1 MKEVSHL
8 ITLLGGTGK
17 VAEYLSIKPSA
28 ISNWKKLNK
37 IPNNKKNALKLLGIN
52 MNVKTD
58 KLITTKNLSSIK
70 AHILLIISG
79 GIACY
84 KSLEIIRLIKKTE
97 IELDVIITKSAQQF
111 ITPLLV
117 TSLNEKKC
125 YIDLFSNEDEAQ
137 MNHITLARKPD
148 IILVAPGTA
157 NIIAKIAN
165 GIADDLASTTILA
178 SCSKIMIAPSMNPVM
193 WNNLATKENC
203 QKLVNR
209 GVTFVE
215 PDSGDMACGES
226 GSGRLPEPKV
236 IFQRLISELDIKK
249 NVKNSHLKGTSV
261 IITAGPTIEKIDPV
275 RFISNRSSGKQG
287 FAIASELSDRGA
299 NVTLITG
306 PVYITKPK
314 NINII
319 QITSAQE
326 MFERTISQLP
336 ADVVIC
342 AAAVADWRLIPEG
355 NEYNELTI
363 NNKIKKSNNN
373 ITFKTI
379 RNPDIISE
387 VAKSKIKP
395 KLIIGFSAET
405 ENVIKN
411 AKDKLIA
418 KNIDLIIAN
427 DVSGNKVFGKD
438 TNKVYVIDRYNCEE
452 WIEQSKISV
461 AFKISDKI
469 NDILSLN
476 SK

>member
-1 MKEVSHL
+1 MQEVSHL

-17 VAEYLSIKPSA
+17 VAQHLKINPSA

-37 IPNNKKNALKLLGIN
+37 IPSNKKHALKLLGIG

-58 KLITTKNLSSIK
+58 EFLAIENLSSVK
-70 AHILLIISG
+70 GKILLIITG

-84 KSLEIIRLIKKTE
+84 KSLEIIRLIKKTD
-97 IELDVIITKSAQQF
+97 IELDVVITKSAQQF

-125 YIDLFSNEDEAQ
+125 YTDLFSIEDEAQ
-137 MNHITLARKPD
+137 MSHITLARKPD
-148 IILVAPGTA
+148 IILVAPATA

-178 SCSKIMIAPSMNPVM
+178 SFSKIMIVPSMNPVM
-193 WNNLATKENC
+193 WDNLATKENC
-203 QKLVNR
+203 QKLFNR
-209 GVTFVE
+209 GAIFIE

-226 GSGRLPEPKV
+226 GSGRLPEPKD
-236 IFQRLISELDIKK
+236 IFERLISELEIRK
-249 NVKNSHLKGTSV
+249 NIKNSQLKGTSV
-261 IITAGPTIEKIDPV
+261 IITAGPTIEEIDPV

-306 PVYITKPK
+306 PVNISIPK
-314 NINII
+314 NMNII
-319 QITSAQE
+319 HIKSAKE
-326 MFERTISQLP
+326 MLVGTMSQLP

-355 NEYNELTI
+355 NEYKELGI
-363 NNKIKKSNNN
+363 HNKIKKSERTL
-373 ITFKTI
+373 IFKTI
-379 RNPDIISE
+379 QNADIISE
-387 VAKSKIKP
+387 IAKSKIRP

-405 ENVIKN
+405 ENVVQN

-418 KNIDLIIAN
+418 KKIDLIIAN
-427 DVSGNKVFGKD
+427 DVSNNRVFGKD
-438 TNKVYVIDRYNCEE
+438 VNKVYVIDKKNCEE
-452 WIEQSKISV
+452 WIEQSKKSI
-461 AFKISDKI
+461 AIKISDKI
-469 NDILSLN
+469 NEILLLN
-476 SK
+476 RT

>member
-8 ITLLGGTGK
+8 ISLLGGTGK
-17 VAEYLSIKPSA
+17 VAQHLNIKPSA

-37 IPNNKKNALKLLGIN
+37 IPNNKKGALKILGIGL
-52 MNVKTD
+52 NVKTD
-58 KLITTKNLSSIK
+58 EFLTTENLSNLK
-70 AHILLIISG
+70 ANILLIISG

-84 KSLEIIRLIKKTE
+84 KSLEIIRLIKKTN
-97 IELDVIITKSAQQF
+97 IELDVIITKSAQKF

-125 YIDLFSNEDEAQ
+125 YTDLFSIEDESR

-148 IILVAPGTA
+148 IILVAPATA
-157 NIIAKIAN
+157 NLIAKIAN

-178 SCSKIMIAPSMNPVM
+178 SFSKIIIAPSMNPVM

-203 QKLVNR
+203 QKLLSR
-209 GVTFVE
+209 GATFIE
-215 PDSGDMACGES
+215 PDNGDMACGEN

-236 IFQRLISELDIKK
+236 IFERLITELDIKK
-249 NVKNSHLKGTSV
+249 NIKNSQLKGTSV
-261 IITAGPTIEKIDPV
+261 IITAGPTIEEIDPV

-299 NVTLITG
+299 SVTLITG
-306 PVYITKPK
+306 PVDIPMPK
-314 NINII
+314 NLNII
-319 QITSAQE
+319 QIKSAQE
-326 MFERTISQLP
+326 MFETTISQLP

-355 NEYNELTI
+355 SKYKELGI
-363 NNKIKKSNNN
+363 KNKIKKSDE
-373 ITFKTI
+373 ILIFKTI
-379 RNPDIISE
+379 QNPDIISE
-387 VAKSKIKP
+387 IAKSKIKP

-411 AKDKLIA
+411 AKAKLIA

-427 DVSGNKVFGKD
+427 DVSENKVFGKD
-438 TNKVYVIDRYNCEE
+438 INKVYVIDKNNCEE
-452 WIEQSKISV
+452 WVEQSKKSV
-461 AFKISDKI
+461 AFKIADKI
-469 NDILSLN
+469 NKILSLN